1 MSNSNRN
8 PGLEIYRPGS
18 SGERSRSPFDDF
30 RKEVRNQQL
39 PLIKDRQRNRR
50 LGLFTLVAAMLFFSL
65 VVLFW
70 TRMENRRLDY
80 EIARLESILLQM
92 EDKTGGLRGDAS
104 SARSLELVRS
114 AAIRELGL
122 REPET
127 GQVVH
132 CYVSGGIAAADDL
145 GEN

>member
-8 PGLEIYRPGS
+8 PAISIYRPGR
-18 SGERSRSPFDDF
+18 SGERSQPPSDDF

-39 PLIKDRQRNRR
+39 PLIRDRQRNRR
-50 LGLFTLVAAMLFFSL
+50 LGMFTLVAAMLFFSL

-80 EIARLESILLQM
+80 EIARLESALLQM

-104 SARSLELVRS
+104 SARSLELVRT
-114 AAIRELGL
+114 AALRDLGL
-122 REPET
+122 REPEN

-132 CYVSGGIAAADDL
+132 CYISNSIAAADTFR
-145 GEN
+145 EN